1 LNADLADYK
10 KIKPMTLDFTKII
23 IIDLEATCW
32 SGENPKDTPPDV
44 IEYGMAILEV
54 GSGEILANE
63 GILVKPTH
71 SEVSEFCTEL
81 TTITPEMV
89 ANASSFAEASQYLQ
103 DKYDAHRHPW
113 ASYGAYDLS
122 QLQRQ
127 CRREDVAFPLS
138 AQHLN
143 VKALFALRQ
152 RLPKPVGMDKALQH
166 LNIPLEGTHHRGIDD
181 ARNIAKILRHLL

>member
-1 LNADLADYK
+1 
-10 KIKPMTLDFTKII
+10 MTLDFTKII
-23 IIDLEATCW
+23 IVDLEATCW
-32 SGENPKDTPPDV
+32 PGKSPKGMHHDV
-44 IEYGMAILEV
+44 IEYGVAVLEV
-54 GSGEILANE
+54 GSGKILANE
-63 GILVKPTH
+63 GVLVKPTG
-71 SEVSEFCTEL
+71 SEVSLFCTEL

-103 DKYDAHRHPW
+103 EKYDTQRHPW
-113 ASYGAYDLS
+113 ASYGAYDLH

-127 CRREDVAFPLS
+127 CSREKVAFPLG

-152 RLPKPVGMDKALQH
+152 RLPKPVGMDTALQH

-181 ARNIAKILRHLL
+181 ARNIAKILHHLL